1 MLPSGSLLLSF
12 LILVTSLW
20 SIVIFF
26 VRGRRWGRIRVLS
39 FRILIVSSSLSR
51 SITDV
56 DHLILINVDVNL
68 NQDRLVCVVM
78 RIGLLVSGS
87 LASLACALMV
97 EVSLKIPQGRSIDA
111 DFRGLAILHFFS
123 AELVEVKREHIW
135 VLSIFVSQMFTANGY
150 QGRPTRFVGLSA
162 VSETNLYY
170 GCFGLYCFRRIHFL
184 SPTSL

>member
-1 MLPSGSLLLSF
+1 M
-12 LILVTSLW
+12 
-20 SIVIFF
+20 
-26 VRGRRWGRIRVLS
+26 LS

-170 GCFGLYCFRRIHFL
+170 GCFGLYCFGRIHVL

>member
-39 FRILIVSSSLSR
+39 FRRILIVSSSLSR

-78 RIGLLVSGS
+78 SIGLLVSGS
-87 LASLACALMV
+87 LVSLACALMV
-97 EVSLKIPQGRSIDA
+97 EVSLKIPQGRGIDT

-123 AELVEVKREHIW
+123 
-135 VLSIFVSQMFTANGY
+135 T
-150 QGRPTRFVGLSA
+150 
-162 VSETNLYY
+162 
-170 GCFGLYCFRRIHFL
+170 
-184 SPTSL
+184 